1 MGHKAI
7 KIIYCFNHEEL
18 SSGIDVLEVT
28 RETKT
33 FWVGRNY
40 TTGEERKLGKD
51 SGYPYTANADWTS
64 IQKCFLTS
72 VKNTI
77 TTLSEMLEK
86 PCSWQ
91 QSELSDFSEGAE
103 METADTALDQWYE
116 EGRPAL
122 PIFVTKDAEKVKT
135 KPVELDEAGLK
146 RVLAL
151 VNQELFSKAK
161 AK

>member
-7 KIIYCFNHEEL
+7 KIIYYFNCEEL
-18 SSGIDVLEVT
+18 SSGICVLEVT

-40 TTGEERKLGKD
+40 ITGEELKLGKS
-51 SGYPYTANADWTS
+51 SGYPYYAYADWLS
-64 IQKCFLTS
+64 IQQCFLTS
-72 VKNTI
+72 VKYTI
-77 TTLSEMLEK
+77 TTLTGMLEK

-91 QSELSDFSEGAE
+91 QSEQSDLSEGAE
-103 METADTALDQWYE
+103 METADTALDQRYE

-122 PIFVTKDAEKVKT
+122 PIIVPKDAEKVKT

-151 VNQELFSKAK
+151 VNQELLSKAK